1 MLIWR
6 PYSGIFVKMALQT
19 GKLARRLSMNMRF
32 QSTFIFI
39 MMLGAFLTAGSAPA
53 QSQLQV
59 TSIEVNQGL
68 GVQKDDHKYYVA
80 GKNTVVQ
87 AFLNQAVAV
96 DTTKT
101 YVNVS
106 RTGKQDFKIYAKKVD
121 GQVKTVDFL
130 CKSMTLCENW
140 AAGSYTFQPYING
153 TAGSASSS
161 YEFKTGTT
169 IRVLAVAVTA
179 NYGTG
184 GIKSVSDTKWK
195 TMGDFMQN
203 VYPLAEGDL
212 KWTIRP
218 TVLDKS
224 GKDYNLQESKGDGQW
239 NLSNDLENLIP
250 VKCKTSPKSEGCYDY
265 VVGFIKES
273 IAQDDGNKLAGY
285 AYTGAKSVVVVAG
298 DDDAPGTVAHELA
311 HQYGIGDTYDG
322 KTSSSIRCS
331 VNPAPDDFEGR
342 DWDKGLKGYI
352 SCTDGRPAST
362 LKGSDGK
369 TTINGA
375 QVAAVDHPYEI
386 TGRGI
391 LTEMADFM
399 SASGAL
405 QKQMWITK
413 DTYDWLF
420 RRLVTQEAGLKKKTL
435 ALAASATAQRF
446 ASFSGSLSLTNTV
459 KLNPWKSYTDTVTLG
474 DSTGALQVQAVN
486 KAGSVVAST
495 AFTVQFFMV
504 SPPRDLTEAPFQG
517 VINFP
522 ATTAKFQIVKDGAV
536 LAEVPVSNNLPV
548 VGAVTPKT
556 ATTLSGSYTMTWTGS
571 DPDGGD
577 LTYTVEYNPD
587 VTNTSSAWMVLAD
600 ELETL
605 SWTEDFSLLPGG
617 NHAKIRVTVNDGVL
631 SASAESAEFI
641 VPFKKPEVFL
651 DELPWGTVYN
661 YGSDILLVGDAFDP
675 QDEWLPDEKLKW
687 TSSISGELGYG
698 SELIVSDLPIGNHTI
713 TLTATNSAG
722 LSSSA
727 TVSIRVVS
735 KDGNGYCFIATAAF
749 GSYLHPYVGMLREF
763 RDTFL
768 LTNSA
773 GQTFVGWYYK
783 VSPPLASLIAQK
795 DYARAVVRVMLLPAV
810 GFSALALNLGLF
822 WSMFILLAF
831 LLLSGMGIRKL
842 VRMSRGVMRT

>member
-1 MLIWR
+1 
-6 PYSGIFVKMALQT
+6 
-19 GKLARRLSMNMRF
+19 MNMRSR
-32 QSTFIFI
+32 STFIFI

-68 GVQKDDHKYYVA
+68 GVQKGTNKFYVA

-87 AFLNQAVAV
+87 AFLNQAVV
-96 DTTKT
+96 IDTAKT

-106 RTGKQDFKIYAKKVD
+106 RPGKQDFKIYAKKAD
-121 GQVKTVDFL
+121 GNVSAVSTVDFL
-130 CKSMTLCENW
+130 CKSMTTCENW

-153 TAGSASSS
+153 TAGAASSS
-161 YEFKTGTT
+161 YEFKTGAG
-169 IRVLAVAVTA
+169 IRVLAVAVKA

-184 GIKSVSDTKWK
+184 GTKSVSDAKWK
-195 TMGDFMQN
+195 KMGDFTQT
-203 VYPLAEGDL
+203 VYPLAEKDL
-212 KWTIRP
+212 KWTIREKEE
-218 TVLDKS
+218 DAS
-224 GKDYNLQESKGDGQW
+224 AAEYNLEKSDWSGCKK
-239 NLSNDLENLIP
+239 LSDKLENLIP
-250 VKCKTSPKSEGCYDY
+250 AKCETSPQSAGCYDF

-273 IAQDDGNKLAGY
+273 LTQDDGEGLAGY
-285 AYTGAKSVVVVAG
+285 AYTGGKSVVVVAG

-322 KTSSSIRCS
+322 DTTSSIRCS
-331 VNPAPDDFEGR
+331 VNPAPDKFGGR
-342 DWDKGLKGYI
+342 DWDKGFPKGVVVH
-352 SCTDGRPAST
+352 CTDGRPAST
-362 LKGSDGK
+362 LVGGINKK
-369 TTINGA
+369 TINGA

-386 TGRGI
+386 IGRGV

-399 SASGAL
+399 SAGGAS
-405 QKQMWITK
+405 QNQMWITK
-413 DTYDWLF
+413 DTWAWLF
-420 RRLVTQEAGLKKKTL
+420 RRLVTQEAGLKKTTL
-435 ALAASATAQRF
+435 ALAASATAERF

-486 KAGSVVAST
+486 AAGSVVAST

-504 SPPRDLTEAPFQG
+504 SPPRDLTEAPFHG

-548 VGAVTPKT
+548 VGNVTPKT
-556 ATTLSGSYTMTWTGS
+556 ATTLSGSYTITWTGS
-571 DPDGGD
+571 DSDGGN

-605 SWTEDFSLLPGG
+605 FWTEDFGLLPGG

-631 SASAESAEFI
+631 SATAESAEFI

-661 YGSDILLVGDAFDP
+661 FGSDILLVGEAFDL

-735 KDGNGYCFIATAAF
+735 KDDGYCFIATAAF

-773 GQTFVGWYYK
+773 GQAFVGWYYRI
-783 VSPPLASLIAQK
+783 SPPLAALIAQE
-795 DYARAVVRVMLLPAV
+795 DYARTVVRLILLPAV
-810 GFSALALNLGLF
+810 GFSALALNIGLF
-822 WSMFILLAF
+822 WSMFILLAL

-842 VRMSRGVMRT
+842 VRMNRGEWG

>member
-1 MLIWR
+1 
-6 PYSGIFVKMALQT
+6 
-19 GKLARRLSMNMRF
+19 MNMRP
-32 QSTFIFI
+32 QSTLIFVMI
-39 MMLGAFLTAGSAPA
+39 MGIFLTAGSAPA

-59 TSIEVNQGL
+59 TSIEVNQAL
-68 GVQKDDHKYYVA
+68 GVQKGGNKYYVA

-87 AFLNQAVAV
+87 AFLNEAVAI

-161 YEFKTGTT
+161 CEFKTGTK

-184 GIKSVSDTKWK
+184 GTKSVSDAKLK
-195 TMGDFMQN
+195 TMGDFMQT
-203 VYPLAEGDL
+203 VYPLAEKDL
-212 KWTIRP
+212 KWTIHE
-218 TVLDKS
+218 TALDAS
-224 GKDYNLQESKGDGQW
+224 TAEYNLEKADMTGCKK
-239 NLSNDLENLIP
+239 LSNKLENLIP
-250 VKCKTSPKSEGCYDY
+250 AICKTSPQSAGCYDF
-265 VVGFIKES
+265 VVGFIKE
-273 IAQDDGNKLAGY
+273 AVVQDDGQGM
-285 AYTGAKSVVVVAG
+285 TGFTTGGKAVVVVAG
-298 DDDAPGTVAHELA
+298 ADDAPGTVAHELA
-311 HQYGIGDTYDG
+311 HLYGIGDTYDE
-322 KTSSSIRCS
+322 KTQSSIRCS
-331 VNPAPDDFEGR
+331 VNPAPDKFGGR
-342 DWDKGLKGYI
+342 DWDKGFPEGVVVY
-352 SCTDGRPAST
+352 CDAGRPAST
-362 LKGSDGK
+362 LMASDGK
-369 TTINGA
+369 TVINGA
-375 QVAAVDHPYEI
+375 QVAASDHPYEI
-386 TGRGI
+386 TGRGL

-399 SASGAL
+399 SASDGGVM
-405 QKQMWITK
+405 QKQVWITK
-413 DTYDWLF
+413 DVYDWLF

-446 ASFSGSLSLTNTV
+446 TSFSGSLSKTNTV
-459 KLNPWKSYTDTVTLG
+459 KLNLWKSYTDTVTLG
-474 DSTGALQVQAVN
+474 DSTGVDPLQVRAVN
-486 KAGSVVAST
+486 AAGTVVASS

-504 SPPRDLTEAPFQG
+504 SPPRNLAEAPFQG

-522 ATTAKFQIVKDGAV
+522 ADTAKFQIVKDGAV
-536 LAEVPVSNNLPV
+536 LAELPVSDNLPV
-548 VGAVTPKT
+548 VADVTPKA

-571 DPDGGD
+571 DPDGGN

-587 VTNTSSAWMVLAD
+587 VTNTSSAWMILAD

-641 VPFKKPEVFL
+641 VPLRKPEIFL
-651 DELPWGTVYN
+651 NELPWGKVYS
-661 YGSDILLVGDAFDP
+661 YGSDLLLVGDAFDP

-687 TSSISGELGYG
+687 TSSISGELGSG
-698 SELIVSDLPIGNHTI
+698 AELIVSNLPIGTHTI

-727 TVSIRVVS
+727 TVSVQVTPIASTSTTPPPSTTQAGEKREP
-735 KDGNGYCFIATAAF
+735 GNCFIATAAF

-773 GQTFVGWYYK
+773 GQAFVGWYYR
-783 VSPPLASLIAQK
+783 VSPPLAALIAQE
-795 DYARAVVRVMLLPAV
+795 DYARAVVRLMLLPAV
-810 GFSALALNLGLF
+810 GFSVLALNLGLF
-822 WSMFILLAF
+822 WSAFILLAF

-842 VRMSRGVMRT
+842 VRINRGMMGT

>member
-1 MLIWR
+1 
-6 PYSGIFVKMALQT
+6 
-19 GKLARRLSMNMRF
+19 MNMRP

-39 MMLGAFLTAGSAPA
+39 MMLGALLAADSAPA
-53 QSQLQV
+53 QSQPQV

-68 GVQKDDHKYYVA
+68 GVQKGTNKFYVA

-87 AFLNQAVAV
+87 AFLNQAVAI
-96 DTTKT
+96 DTAKT

-106 RTGKQDFKIYAKKVD
+106 RPGKPDFKIYAKKAD
-121 GQVKTVDFL
+121 GNVSAVSTVDFL
-130 CKSMTLCENW
+130 CKSMTTCENW
-140 AAGSYTFQPYING
+140 AAGPYTFQPYING

-161 YEFKTGTT
+161 YEFKTGTK

-179 NYGTG
+179 NYGTDG
-184 GIKSVSDTKWK
+184 TKSVSDAKWK
-195 TMGDFMQN
+195 TMGDFMQT

-224 GKDYNLQESKGDGQW
+224 GADYNLQESKGDGQE
-239 NLSNDLENLIP
+239 NLSKALANLIP
-250 VKCKTSPKSEGCYDY
+250 VKCKTSPQSEGCYDF
-265 VVGFIKES
+265 VLGFIKEH
-273 IAQDDGNKLAGY
+273 ILQDDGNKVAGY
-285 AYTGAKSVVVVAG
+285 TYPGLKSLVVVAG
-298 DDDAPGTVAHELA
+298 DEDAPGTVAHELA
-311 HQYGIGDTYDG
+311 HQYGIGDTYDD
-322 KTSSSIRCS
+322 KASSTIRCS
-331 VNPAPDDFEGR
+331 VNPAPNGFWGR
-342 DWDKGLKGYI
+342 DWDKGAIGEI
-352 SCTDGRPAST
+352 SCNDGRLAST
-362 LKGSDGK
+362 LMGSDGE
-369 TTINGA
+369 TIINGA
-375 QVAAVDHPYEI
+375 QVAAADHPYEI

-405 QKQMWITK
+405 QKQLWITK
-413 DTYDWLF
+413 DVYDWLF

-446 ASFSGSLSLTNTV
+446 ASFSGSLSKTDTV
-459 KLNPWKSYTDTVTLG
+459 KLNLWKSYTDTVTLG
-474 DSTGALQVQAVN
+474 DSTGALQVSAVN
-486 KAGSVVAST
+486 AAGSVVASS

-504 SPPRDLTEAPFQG
+504 SPPRNLAEAPFQG

-522 ATTAKFQIVKDGAV
+522 ADTAKFQIVKDGAV
-536 LAEVPVSNNLPV
+536 LAEVPVSDNLPV
-548 VGAVTPKT
+548 VADVTPKT
-556 ATTLSGSYTMTWTGS
+556 ATTLSGSYAITWTGS
-571 DPDGGD
+571 DPDGEN

-600 ELETL
+600 ELEAL

-641 VPFKKPEVFL
+641 VPLRKPEIFL
-651 DELPWGTVYN
+651 DELPWGNVYSF
-661 YGSDILLVGDAFDP
+661 GSDLLLVGDAFDP

-687 TSSISGELGYG
+687 TSSISGDLGSG
-698 SELIVSDLPIGNHTI
+698 AELIVSNLAIGTHTI

-727 TVSIRVVS
+727 TVSVQVTPIASTSTTPPPSTTQAGEKREP
-735 KDGNGYCFIATAAF
+735 GNCFIATAAF

-773 GQTFVGWYYK
+773 GQAFVGWYYR
-783 VSPPLASLIAQK
+783 VSPPLAALIAQE
-795 DYARAVVRVMLLPAV
+795 DYARAGVRLMLLPAV

-842 VRMSRGVMRT
+842 VRMNRGSYGDTTLM

>member
-1 MLIWR
+1 
-6 PYSGIFVKMALQT
+6 
-19 GKLARRLSMNMRF
+19 MNMRF
-32 QSTFIFI
+32 QSAFIFI
-39 MMLGAFLTAGSAPA
+39 MMLGALLIADSAPA
-53 QSQLQV
+53 QSQPQV
-59 TSIEVNQGL
+59 TSIEVNQAL
-68 GVQKDDHKYYVA
+68 GVQKDNHKYYVA

-87 AFLNQAVAV
+87 AFLNEAVAI
-96 DTTKT
+96 DTAKT

-106 RTGKQDFKIYAKKVD
+106 RPGKQDFKIYARKVD

-130 CKSMTLCENW
+130 CKSMMLCENW

-169 IRVLAVAVTA
+169 IRVLAVAIKA

-184 GIKSVSDTKWK
+184 GTKSVSDAKWK

-212 KWTIRP
+212 KWTIREKEED
-218 TVLDKS
+218 TS
-224 GKDYNLQESKGDGQW
+224 AAEYNLEKADWTGC
-239 NLSNDLENLIP
+239 NKVLTKLENLIP
-250 VKCKTSPKSEGCYDY
+250 AKCKTSPQSEGCYDF
-265 VVGFIKES
+265 VVGFIKEAV
-273 IAQDDGNKLAGY
+273 AQDDGEGM
-285 AYTGAKSVVVVAG
+285 TGFTSGGKAVVVVAG
-298 DDDAPGTVAHELA
+298 ADDAPATVAHELA
-311 HQYGIGDTYDG
+311 HLYGIGDTYDG
-322 KTSSSIRCS
+322 KTSSAIRCT
-331 VNPAPDDFEGR
+331 VNPAPNGFWGR
-342 DWDKGLKGYI
+342 DWDKGLKGEVTC
-352 SCTDGRPAST
+352 SDGRPAST
-362 LKGSDGK
+362 LKGSEGK
-369 TTINGA
+369 LINGA
-375 QVAAVDHPYEI
+375 QVAADDHPYEI
-386 TGRGI
+386 TGRGL

-399 SASGAL
+399 SASDGGVM
-405 QKQMWITK
+405 QKQLWITK

-446 ASFSGSLSLTNTV
+446 ASFSGSLSQTNTV
-459 KLNPWKSYTDTVTLG
+459 KLNLWKSYTDTASLG

-486 KAGSVVAST
+486 TAGSVVASS
-495 AFTVQFFMV
+495 ALTVQFYRV
-504 SPPRDLTEAPFQG
+504 SPPKELTEAPFQG

-522 ATTAKFQIVKDGAV
+522 ADTAKFQIVKEGAV

-548 VGAVTPKT
+548 VGNVTPKT
-556 ATTLSGSYTMTWTGS
+556 ATTLSGSYTIAWTGS
-571 DPDGGD
+571 DPDGES

-587 VTNTSSAWMVLAD
+587 VTKTSSAWMVLAD
-600 ELETL
+600 ELEAL

-641 VPFKKPEVFL
+641 VPFNKPEVFL
-651 DELPWGTVYN
+651 DELPWGAVYTS
-661 YGSDILLVGDAFDP
+661 GSDVLLVGEAFDL

-687 TSSISGELGYG
+687 TSNISGELGYG
-698 SELIVSDLPIGNHTI
+698 SELIVSNLPIGNHTI
-713 TLTATNSAG
+713 MLTATNSAG

-727 TVSIRVVS
+727 TVSIQVTAIASTTVPSPTQAGEKREP
-735 KDGNGYCFIATAAF
+735 GYCFIATAAF

-773 GQTFVGWYYK
+773 GQAFVGWYYR
-783 VSPPLASLIAQK
+783 VSPPLAALIAQE
-795 DYARAVVRVMLLPAV
+795 DYARAVVRLILLPAV
-810 GFSALALNLGLF
+810 GFSVLALNLGLF
-822 WSMFILLAF
+822 WSAFILLAF

-842 VRMSRGVMRT
+842 V